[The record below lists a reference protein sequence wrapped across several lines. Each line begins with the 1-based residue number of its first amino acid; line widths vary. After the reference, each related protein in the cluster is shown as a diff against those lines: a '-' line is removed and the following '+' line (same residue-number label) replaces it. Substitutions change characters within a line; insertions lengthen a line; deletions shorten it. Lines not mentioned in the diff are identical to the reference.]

1 MSNKAT
7 TYLTIMSK
15 NSMFSFLGLVGVE
28 MIDTEDEVKPVI
40 AVIKLDPREG
50 QPIMREYPT
59 RGEAIRQYRPGVAG
73 HLPRLSN
80 VGLNHTYSARR
91 PLLTRQ
97 PAFQTAAV
105 TVTSR

>member
-59 RGEAIRQYRPGVAG
+59 RGEAIRQYHEAITT
-73 HLPRLSN
+73 SI
-80 VGLNHTYSARR
+80 ARGWQVIYR
-91 PLLTRQ
+91 GCPMWG
-97 PAFQTAAV
+97 
-105 TVTSR
+105 

>member
-28 MIDTEDEVKPVI
+28 MIDTEDDVKPVI

-59 RGEAIRQYRPGVAG
+59 RGEAIRQYQEAITT
-73 HLPRLSN
+73 SI
-80 VGLNHTYSARR
+80 ARGWQVIYR
-91 PLLTRQ
+91 GCPMWG
-97 PAFQTAAV
+97 
-105 TVTSR
+105 